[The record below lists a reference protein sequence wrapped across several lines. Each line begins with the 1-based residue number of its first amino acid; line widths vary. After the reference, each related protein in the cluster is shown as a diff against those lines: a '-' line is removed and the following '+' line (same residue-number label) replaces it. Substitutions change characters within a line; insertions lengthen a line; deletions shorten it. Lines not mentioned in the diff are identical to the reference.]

1 MNNRELEENINLL
14 RSTTEKEKVLFTSR
28 QLELIILLKKGL
40 RNPDLT
46 KEMNCSRQN
55 ISVMIKHCVK
65 IIEESRSA
73 PEQLQ
78 KKIRNGKAAGRR
90 SVIDYAKYKDRDL
103 SALSSRQREV
113 LEFKI
118 EFPQMTVREIA
129 DQIGVTAGA
138 AGTYLQIAIQKLE
151 GTYDK
156 TRESKRK
163 YRQKNLEKEKEYKHN
178 YWMQNKSRMSPR
190 MKETNKKYYQ
200 EHREEILEKHRK
212 RRAEGRAG
220 I

>member
-1 MNNRELEENINLL
+1 MNNRELEESINLL
-14 RSTTEKEKVLFTSR
+14 CSTTEKEKALFTSR

-40 RNPDLT
+40 KNPDLT

-55 ISVMIKHCVK
+55 ISVMIKHCAK
-65 IIEESRSA
+65 IIEKSRSA
-73 PEQLQ
+73 PGQLS
-78 KKIRNGKAAGRR
+78 KKRNT
-90 SVIDYAKYKDRDL
+90 VDYAKYRDRDL
-103 SALSSRQREV
+103 SALSFRQREV

-118 EFPQMTVREIA
+118 KSPQMTVKEIA
-129 DQIGVTAGA
+129 ALIGITTGA
-138 AGTYLQIAIQKLE
+138 AGAYLQIAIQKLE

-200 EHREEILEKHRK
+200 EHREEILEKQRK
-212 RRAEGRAG
+212 RRAESGAGR
-220 I
+220 